1 MVRIDAA
8 ARGPHLHSIG
18 VDTMLMPGRVLIVL
32 LFGVLAQGMVAQAI
46 AQPKPAVAEPA
57 VAKPPPTSSQQLLKP
72 EELDQLV
79 APVALYPDPLLAEVL
94 MSSTYPLEV
103 VQADRWAKQNKNL
116 KGDQL
121 TAALAKQSWD
131 DSVKALV
138 QVPSVLGM
146 MSDQLDWTQ
155 KVGNAVLAQQADVMD
170 AVQRLRK
177 QAQAAGKLETTS
189 QQTVTTKSE
198 GQTPYVVIEPS
209 SPSQL
214 YVPYYQPSVVY
225 GAWPHPAYPPYYFP
239 PAPGYVAGGA
249 FATGVAFGAGVA
261 LGSAGWGHC
270 DWGRHNINVV
280 NANVNINN
288 FNRNNINNFN
298 KWEHNPDH
306 RQGVQYNNDAV
317 RQKYAKTD
325 SQAGRDTRQDF
336 RGRDGENLDRDRADR
351 DRSGARDGADRGERA
366 GGAGQRSRD
375 NAFSNVDSG
384 DRAGRE
390 SERGRES
397 ARGGGEEHRAAGGER
412 GGRGR
417 R

>member
-1 MVRIDAA
+1 MT
-8 ARGPHLHSIG
+8 L
-18 VDTMLMPGRVLIVL
+18 PGRVLIAM
-32 LFGVLAQGMVAQAI
+32 LFSVLAQGLVVQAI
-46 AQPKPAVAEPA
+46 AQTKPA
-57 VAKPPPTSSQQLLKP
+57 PTSSQQLLKP

-79 APVALYPDPLLAEVL
+79 APIALYPDPLLAEVL
-94 MSSTYPLEV
+94 MGATYPLEV

-121 TAALAKQSWD
+121 TTAVAKQTWD
-131 DSVKALV
+131 DSIKALV

-155 KVGNAVLAQQADVMD
+155 KLGDAVLAQQADVMD
-170 AVQRLRK
+170 AVQRLRR
-177 QAQAAGKLETTS
+177 QAQAAGKLQTTS
-189 QQTVTTKSE
+189 QQTVTTSNG

-225 GAWPHPAYPPYYFP
+225 GAWRYPAYPPYYFP
-239 PAPGYVAGGA
+239 PAPGYVAAGA
-249 FATGVAFGAGVA
+249 LATGIAFGAGVA
-261 LGSAGWGHC
+261 VGYAGWGHC

-306 RQGVQYNNDAV
+306 RQGVRYNNDAV
-317 RQKYAKTD
+317 RQRYARTD
-325 SQAGRDTRQDF
+325 SQVDRDARQDF
-336 RGRDGENLDRDRADR
+336 RGRDAETLDRDRVDRDRADR
-351 DRSGARDGADRGERA
+351 DRVERERS

-375 NAFSNVDSG
+375 NAFSNLDSG
-384 DRAGRE
+384 ERAGRE

-397 ARGGGEEHRAAGGER
+397 ARGGEERRAAGGGER
-412 GGRGR
+412 GRGR

>member
-1 MVRIDAA
+1 M
-8 ARGPHLHSIG
+8 
-18 VDTMLMPGRVLIVL
+18 TMAGRVLIAL
-32 LFGVLAQGMVAQAI
+32 LLGVLAQGLAV
-46 AQPKPAVAEPA
+46 PAVAQQKPA
-57 VAKPPPTSSQQLLKP
+57 ATSSQQLLKP

-79 APVALYPDPLLAEVL
+79 APIALYPDPLLAEVL
-94 MSSTYPLEV
+94 MASTYPLEV

-146 MSDQLDWTQ
+146 MNDQLDWTQ
-155 KVGNAVLAQQADVMD
+155 KLGDAVLAQQADVMD

-177 QAQAAGKLETTS
+177 QAQAAGKLQTTS
-189 QQTVTTKSE
+189 QQTVTAKSD
-198 GQTPYVVIEPS
+198 GQTQYIEIEPS

-225 GAWPHPAYPPYYFP
+225 GAWRYPAYPPYYFP
-239 PAPGYVAGGA
+239 PPPGYVAAGA
-249 FATGVAFGAGVA
+249 FATGVAFGAGAAV
-261 LGSAGWGHC
+261 GYAGWGRC

-288 FNRNNINNFN
+288 FNRTDVNNFN
-298 KWEHNPDH
+298 RWEHNPDH
-306 RQGVQYNNDAV
+306 RHGVRYSNDAV
-317 RQKYAKTD
+317 RQKYARTD
-325 SQAGRDTRQDF
+325 SQAGRDARQDF
-336 RGRDGENLDRDRADR
+336 RGQDRENLERDRVDRDRA
-351 DRSGARDGADRGERA
+351 GAREGVDRGERERA
-366 GGAGQRSRD
+366 SGAGQRDRD
-375 NAFSNVDSG
+375 NAFSNLDSG
-384 DRAGRE
+384 ERAGRE

-397 ARGGGEEHRAAGGER
+397 AHRGGEEHRAAGGGER